1 MKVAGYI
8 GLAVAAAL
16 VITGLLLFRTG
27 ALSSSPAINPDDPSQ
42 VAMGREIY
50 AAHCAMCHGVNLEG
64 QPDWMTR
71 KPNGRLPAP
80 PHDASGHTWH
90 HPNRQLMLITK
101 KGLSAV
107 VPGYQSDMPAF
118 EGILTDEQ
126 IAAVLSFIQ
135 TSWPQDIRERQRAMT
150 RQAGS

>member
-1 MKVAGYI
+1 MKLAGYI
-8 GLAVAAAL
+8 GLAVAVAL
-16 VITGLLLFRTG
+16 MATGFVLFRAG
-27 ALSSSPAINPDDPSQ
+27 LLSSSPAINPDDPAQ
-42 VAMGREIY
+42 VAIGREIY
-50 AAHCAMCHGVNLEG
+50 AARCAMCHGARLEG

-71 KPNGRLPAP
+71 KPDGRLPAP

-90 HPNRQLMLITK
+90 HPDQQLMLITK

-118 EGILTDEQ
+118 ESVLTDEQ
-126 IAAVLSFIQ
+126 IAAALSFIQ
-135 TSWPQDIRERQRAMT
+135 NSWPPDIRERQRALT